1 MKWRYRLQAA
11 SHRILGLH
19 ESCGLGFPDSLIE
32 SVEAYVMQTD
42 DGSHMLTLREPY
54 SFECET
60 GDVDHPEIRAEF
72 EKQHRITIPAFQLAC
87 LENVT
92 LRSRDAYLLSPGRRA
107 VFLASARSLE
117 KFRKDAARDAF
128 RRRPT
133 RALRGRYFLG
143 FDRWGYNYYY
153 HWMVETLSR
162 FLALDNV
169 PEDVKIVLPRRT
181 QPYML
186 RSLELFGGVSPDRYV
201 YCDGEDW
208 ELEECWFPTKPYGW
222 FLPSRREVVE
232 VSRRILGNFRGSS
245 RGLGAER
252 LYVSRGRCASRRL
265 ANEEEISRFLES
277 RGFVTWYP
285 EEDSLDQQI
294 ATCQDARVIVSSFG
308 SAMANLMFCKP
319 GADVII
325 LYDETYFDPCN
336 WVLGACFDHRMRGVS
351 YGPRRPLSVEA
362 LARQLPSPDQHSR

>member
-1 MKWRYRLQAA
+1 
-11 SHRILGLH
+11 
-19 ESCGLGFPDSLIE
+19 
-32 SVEAYVMQTD
+32 
-42 DGSHMLTLREPY
+42 
-54 SFECET
+54 
-60 GDVDHPEIRAEF
+60 
-72 EKQHRITIPAFQLAC
+72 
-87 LENVT
+87 
-92 LRSRDAYLLSPGRRA
+92 
-107 VFLASARSLE
+107 
-117 KFRKDAARDAF
+117 
-128 RRRPT
+128 
-133 RALRGRYFLG
+133 
-143 FDRWGYNYYY
+143 
-153 HWMVETLSR
+153 MVETLSR
-162 FLALDNV
+162 FLALENV

-265 ANEEEISRFLES
+265 VNEEEISRFLES

-294 ATCQDARVIVSSFG
+294 TTCQDARVIVSSFG
-308 SAMANLMFCKP
+308 SEAHRPRLTYSRSAPRPLDDPLKFPRMRRETSTTSRLEGRNQPSGLGWKP
-319 GADVII
+319 ALFEFPVLPITVHVPIGGTPPKSSSDRSGVG
-325 LYDETYFDPCN
+325 LRSSWQHDLD
-336 WVLGACFDHRMRGVS
+336 VLGNRKRDSVS
-351 YGPRRPLSVEA
+351 TI
-362 LARQLPSPDQHSR
+362 QW